1 MRTFLYLLF
10 VTCVASQSQN
20 SESSCSTDKDCPA
33 YHSCFYN
40 VFSGS
45 YCVGPRYGE
54 VDCNCTNTKGEVFT
68 NHQICVDE
76 DIKEEGF
83 SDSRVATKRCFKT
96 EIDGTEAYRCG
107 GAYKNAC
114 TPQYDTQGNFVKD
127 DQCPYKF
134 RCETAK
140 FKDGKKN
147 ICIPENLAT
156 DAGTSESCTTAFDCG
171 YSVLQDKWAPC
182 LGGKCS
188 NVIQ

>member
-1 MRTFLYLLF
+1 MRAFLYLLF
-10 VTCVASQSQN
+10 VTCVASQSQILECN
-20 SESSCSTDKDCPA
+20 TEKDCPA
-33 YHSCFYN
+33 YNSCFYN
-40 VFSGS
+40 VFSGY
-45 YCVGPRYGE
+45 YCVGPKYSE
-54 VDCNCTNTKGEVFT
+54 VDCHGINAQGIVFP

-76 DIKEEGF
+76 DMKEEGF
-83 SDSRVATKRCFKT
+83 SDWRISNKRCYKT
-96 EIDGTEAYRCG
+96 KIDGSEAYRCG

-134 RCETAK
+134 RCEAAE

-147 ICIPENLAT
+147 ICNPHNLAT

-171 YSVLQDKWAPC
+171 YSVLQGIWAPC
-182 LGGKCS
+182 YGGQCS